1 MVEETGFLQGQVL
14 LAMPNMTDTRFERGV
29 IFVCSHSDDGAMGLV
44 INRHMDSLTFEELLE
59 QLDIDT
65 DDSVPDIPIHAG
77 GPVETGR
84 GFVLHSSDYS
94 QDTTLDISR
103 DFGLT
108 ATVDILKAIAAGKG
122 PRRHLLALGYA
133 GWSPGQIEHEMQ
145 ENAWLSCPATEEL
158 VFGTPPDKMWT
169 HALTAMGI
177 DVSMLS
183 SFSGHA

>member
-1 MVEETGFLQGQVL
+1 VVEDTGFLQGQIL
-14 LAMPNMTDTRFERGV
+14 LAMPGMMDPRFERGV

-44 INRHMDSLTFEELLE
+44 LNSHLDSLTFEELLE
-59 QLDIDT
+59 QLEIDT
-65 DDSVPDIPIHAG
+65 GATPPDIPIHAG

-84 GFVLHSSDYS
+84 GFVLHSADFR
-94 QDTTLDISR
+94 QDTTLEINR
-103 DFGLT
+103 DFSLT

-133 GWSPGQIEHEMQ
+133 GWSPGQIEREMQ
-145 ENAWLSCPATEEL
+145 DNAWLSCPADEDL
-158 VFGTPPDKMWT
+158 VFGTPPDKMWSL
-169 HALTAMGI
+169 ALARMGV